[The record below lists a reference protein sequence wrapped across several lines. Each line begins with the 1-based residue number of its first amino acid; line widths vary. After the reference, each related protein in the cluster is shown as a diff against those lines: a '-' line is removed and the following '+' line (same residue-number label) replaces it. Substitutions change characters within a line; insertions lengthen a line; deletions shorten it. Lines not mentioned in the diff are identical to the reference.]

1 MRVCRRG
8 GGLALRIPA
17 DLVRALEL
25 KVGDEIDLRRLDDG
39 AIGVSKRTTAS
50 SEPAKARR

>member
-1 MRVCRRG
+1 
-8 GGLALRIPA
+8 LRIPA